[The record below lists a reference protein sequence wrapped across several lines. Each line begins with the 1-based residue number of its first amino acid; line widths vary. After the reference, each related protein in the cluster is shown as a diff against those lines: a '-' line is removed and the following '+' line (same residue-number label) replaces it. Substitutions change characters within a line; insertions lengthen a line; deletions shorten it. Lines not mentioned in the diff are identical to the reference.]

1 MGTIKAFSMRDSEGV
16 GGVHFKLHTN
26 HKPNLFKSR
35 KMRRAEIQ
43 APGEY
48 TVPGTSSATPPG
60 EELTWAPKERP
71 DLQPKGRSAQ
81 QALP

>member
-1 MGTIKAFSMRDSEGV
+1 MRDSEGV

-48 TVPGTSSATPPG
+48 TAPGTSSATPPG
-60 EELTWAPKERP
+60 EELTWAPRP
-71 DLQPKGRSAQ
+71 DLQPRERSAQ
-81 QALP
+81 QAPP